1 MPLSWIALILIACL
15 ACVGC
20 GLADYEA
27 RMEMQQKKVR
37 YAEEQNQNL
46 EPYKLQL
53 PERKLE
59 DEVPKEEFFMRPPK
73 GMSGTPEEKIIGND
87 IAEFLPSGVTPIQK
101 MWVAAVRRDSEP
113 KFQSD
118 VLDLLKFKT
127 KQKKPK
133 TVTGLQDLK
142 YDWVHDDQG
151 AKGCL
156 DAFFYNKVVEVPG
169 AAKKVPYLVAI
180 VIKTEGSRDSAN
192 TAPAAQL
199 DYALASVRVGN
210 EAKREKVPKSST
222 PVKSVKPAK

>member
-1 MPLSWIALILIACL
+1 MILSALEATRGPSFWIASIATACL

-46 EPYKLQL
+46 EAYKLLL
-53 PERKLE
+53 PDRKLE

-73 GMSGTPEEKIIGND
+73 GISGTTDEKLVGND

-101 MWVAAVRRDSEP
+101 MWVAAVKRDSEP
-113 KFQSD
+113 KFQND
-118 VLDLLKFKT
+118 VLDLLKFKS
-127 KQKKPK
+127 KKKTAK

-151 AKGCL
+151 AKGCF
-156 DAFFYNKVVEVPG
+156 DAFFY
-169 AAKKVPYLVAI
+169 KKSPHLVAI
-180 VIKTEGSRDSAN
+180 VIKTDGNRESA
-192 TAPAAQL
+192 TLPPQME
-199 DYALASVRVGN
+199 YALASVRLGR
-210 EAKREKVPKSST
+210 EAKEQKVPRSSV
-222 PVKSVKPAK
+222 PVKSAKPTK